1 MAARIQSLRNG
12 VDPIDDASRNDLVSG
27 DIVTVTALDAAT
39 TYNWAIVFAPQSPA
53 GVPSAATFT
62 GDVSMVTPGSFTVD
76 NEGAYLIRL
85 IVDAGLGTEDTQ
97 YVRLR
102 ALTTDL
108 GLQLVA
114 AGERRDTTGIIPVD
128 VSIEGWANEQNF
140 NLQALEAAAIAAKN
154 QVYHFAVLPQPL
166 LPSPIAGTT
175 YNYQGWVSETCVL
188 KSATVYLSVWTA
200 GTCTFGVRNVET
212 GNIVLFGGGLYAL
225 ETTPLGTVTNL
236 PLVATGDPD
245 LVFDPTLSNG
255 QWTVELVADATWDGQ
270 HIFVELVFG
279 VS

>member
-53 GVPSAATFT
+53 GVPSTATFT
-62 GDVSMVTPGSFTVD
+62 GDVSMVSPGTFTVD
-76 NEGAYLIRL
+76 NEGAYLVRL
-85 IVDAGLGTEDTQ
+85 IVDAGLASESTQ

-102 ALTTDL
+102 ALTASL
-108 GLQLVA
+108 NLQLVA

-154 QVYHFAVLPQPL
+154 QVYHFALNPTS
-166 LPSPIAGTT
+166 PSYT
-175 YNYQGWVSETCVL
+175 YQGWVSETCVL
-188 KSATVYLSVWTA
+188 KSVTVYLTSFTV

-212 GNIVLFGGGLYAL
+212 GNIVLSGGALYDL

-236 PLVATGDPD
+236 PLVAAGDPD

-255 QWTVELVADATWDGQ
+255 QWDVELNAGAGWDGTN
-270 HIFVELVFG
+270 IFVQLVFG
-279 VS
+279 VA

>member
-27 DIVTVTALDAAT
+27 DIVTVTALEAAIA
-39 TYNWAIVFAPQSPA
+39 TYNWAIVFAPQSSA
-53 GVPSAATFT
+53 GVPSTATFT
-62 GDVSMVTPGSFTVD
+62 GNVWEVSPGTFTVD
-76 NEGAYLIRL
+76 NEGAYLVRL
-85 IVDAGLGTEDTQ
+85 IVDAGLASESTQ

-102 ALTTDL
+102 ALTASL
-108 GLQLVA
+108 NLQLVA

-140 NLQALEAAAIAAKN
+140 NLQALESAAIAAKTN
-154 QVYHFAVLPQPL
+154 AYH
-166 LPSPIAGTT
+166 IAMAPTAAT
-175 YNYQGWVSETCVL
+175 YEYQGWVSEACVL
-188 KSATVYLSVWTA
+188 KSATVYLTSFTV

-212 GNIVLFGGGLYAL
+212 GNIVLSGGALYDL

-255 QWTVELVADATWDGQ
+255 QWTIELVGGAGWDGQ
-270 HIFVELVFG
+270 GIFVQLVFG
-279 VS
+279 VA